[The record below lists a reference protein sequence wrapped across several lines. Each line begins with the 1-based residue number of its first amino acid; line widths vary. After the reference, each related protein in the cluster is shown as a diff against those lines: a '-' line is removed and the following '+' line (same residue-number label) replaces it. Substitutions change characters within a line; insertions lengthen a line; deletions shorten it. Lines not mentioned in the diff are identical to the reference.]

1 MNPYNI
7 GGRGSTLNSSE
18 FIQVKGMRRE
28 RAARWSIKEE
38 ESSGTRANCQE
49 INKKNRM
56 LWFFKKT
63 PVCSLQSK
71 TCKLHDMKSCF
82 PLVYKLMVPPQVHHI
97 SKT

>member
-1 MNPYNI
+1 MKAPWIYMNPYNT

-56 LWFFKKT
+56 LWFLKR
-63 PVCSLQSK
+63 LQ
-71 TCKLHDMKSCF
+71 CA
-82 PLVYKLMVPPQVHHI
+82 VYKARHANCM
-97 SKT
+97 T